1 MATAEGRPTVG
12 RKPES
17 KTVSLRTETAYK
29 ADGSGKAA
37 PHAKAQGSDP
47 EVNAEVVQWQFAFL
61 SGEICLLCDVYSLT
75 NPGGH
80 RVTKSFQAEGLKII
94 IQVVQHSGHR
104 GNAIAQVGRSQQ
116 RP

>member
-1 MATAEGRPTVG
+1 M
-12 RKPES
+12 
-17 KTVSLRTETAYK
+17 SLRIETAYK

-37 PHAKAQGSDP
+37 QHVKAQGSNP
-47 EVNAEVVQWQFAFL
+47 EVNAEVAQWPFAFL

-80 RVTKSFQAEGLKII
+80 RVTKSFQSIGLKLN
-94 IQVVQHSGHR
+94 IQGAQHSGHG
-104 GNAIAQVGRSQQ
+104 GNAMVQVGRSQQ